1 MPTSSGPGKR
11 TGVGAGWLH
20 FSEYSIMLLCVAT
33 SVLLL
38 PLVTTIIY
46 NRTKIVCCI
55 TFSNTHAMRMDISRD
70 KGKGGE
76 GRIII
81 SLANSKIYY
90 NNHVKN
96 MMKYM

>member
-1 MPTSSGPGKR
+1 
-11 TGVGAGWLH
+11 
-20 FSEYSIMLLCVAT
+20 MLLCVAT

-46 NRTKIVCCI
+46 NLTKIVCCI
-55 TFSNTHAMRMDISRD
+55 TTFSNIHAMRMDISRD

>member
-1 MPTSSGPGKR
+1 
-11 TGVGAGWLH
+11 
-20 FSEYSIMLLCVAT
+20 
-33 SVLLL
+33 
-38 PLVTTIIY
+38 
-46 NRTKIVCCI
+46 
-55 TFSNTHAMRMDISRD
+55 MDISRD